1 MVDVQTALNI
11 CEETIQTHS
20 KTFYRAFSMLPKKKR
35 QAVWAVYSFCRRA
48 DDIVDESLS
57 PKEELASFQ
66 KAFERFLE
74 GEIDHNDPMW
84 VALAYTFEEFQMDE
98 APFRDLLLGQEM
110 DLEQQRY
117 ETLDELLIY
126 SYHVASTVG
135 LMLLPIIAP
144 RKKKQLKEAAISLGI
159 GMQLTN
165 ILRDIGEDAAQRDRI
180 YLPKQIMDQFGYT
193 EQDLQDGVVNQA
205 FQHVWEYLAFE
216 AEAYYEEF
224 FDYLHEFPLYSR
236 MPVKAAAHFYKAI
249 LDKIRENE
257 YRVFTQRSFI
267 SKQEK
272 ALILEDITS

>member
-1 MVDVQTALNI
+1 MVDVQTALKI

-48 DDIVDESLS
+48 DDIVDESPS

-66 KAFERFLE
+66 EAFNRFLQ
-74 GEIDHNDPMW
+74 GEVDRDDPMW
-84 VALAYTFEEFQMDE
+84 VALEYTFQQFRMDE
-98 APFRDLLLGQEM
+98 SPFRDLLRGQEM
-110 DLEQQRY
+110 DLEQHRY

-144 RKKKQLKEAAISLGI
+144 RKKEQLKEAAISLGI

-165 ILRDIGEDAAQRDRI
+165 ILRDIGEDKAERNRI
-180 YLPKQIMDQFGYT
+180 YLPKQVMDQFGYT
-193 EQDLQDGVVNQA
+193 EQELQEGIVNQA
-205 FQHVWEYLAFE
+205 FQHVWEYIAFE

-224 FDYLHEFPLYSR
+224 FDHLHEFPLYSR
-236 MPVKAAAHFYKAI
+236 ISVKAAAHFYKAI
-249 LDKIRENE
+249 LDKTRENE
-257 YRVFTQRSFI
+257 YCVFTKRSYI
-267 SKQEK
+267 STQEK
-272 ALILEDITS
+272 ALILEDIT

>member
-1 MVDVQTALNI
+1 MVDVQTALKI

-48 DDIVDESLS
+48 DDIVDESPS

-66 KAFERFLE
+66 EAFNRFLQ
-74 GEIDHNDPMW
+74 GEVDRDDPMW
-84 VALAYTFEEFQMDE
+84 VALEYTFQQFRMDE
-98 APFRDLLLGQEM
+98 SPFRDLLRGQEM
-110 DLEQQRY
+110 DLEQHRY

-144 RKKKQLKEAAISLGI
+144 RKKEQLKEAAISLGI

-165 ILRDIGEDAAQRDRI
+165 ILRDIGEDKAERNRI
-180 YLPKQIMDQFGYT
+180 YLPKQVMDQFGYK
-193 EQDLQDGVVNQA
+193 EQELQEGIVNQA
-205 FQHVWEYLAFE
+205 FQHVWEYIAFE

-224 FDYLHEFPLYSR
+224 FDHLHEFPLYSR
-236 MPVKAAAHFYKAI
+236 IPVKAAAHFYKAI
-249 LDKIRENE
+249 LDKTRENE
-257 YRVFTQRSFI
+257 YRVFTKRSYI
-267 SKQEK
+267 STQEK
-272 ALILEDITS
+272 ALILEDIT

>member
-1 MVDVQTALNI
+1 MVDVQTALKV

-48 DDIVDESLS
+48 DDIVDESPS
-57 PKEELASFQ
+57 PKEDLASFRET
-66 KAFERFLE
+66 FDRFLQ
-74 GEIDHNDPMW
+74 GEVDRNDPIW
-84 VALAYTFEEFQMDE
+84 VALEHTFQEFRMDE
-98 APFRDLLLGQEM
+98 APFRDLLQGQEM

-144 RKKKQLKEAAISLGI
+144 RKKEQLKEAAISLGI
-159 GMQLTN
+159 AMQLTN
-165 ILRDIGEDAAQRDRI
+165 ILRDIGEDQVERDRI
-180 YLPKQIMDQFGYT
+180 YLPKQVMDQFGYT
-193 EQDLQDGVVNQA
+193 EQELKEGIVNQA
-205 FQHVWEYLAFE
+205 FQHVWEYIAFE

-224 FDYLHEFPLYSR
+224 FDHLHEFPLYSR
-236 MPVKAAAHFYKAI
+236 ISVKAAAHFYKAI
-249 LDKIRENE
+249 LDKTRENE
-257 YRVFTQRSFI
+257 YRVFTERAFI

-272 ALILEDITS
+272 ALILEDIT

>member
-1 MVDVQTALNI
+1 MVDVQTALKV

-48 DDIVDESLS
+48 DDIVDES
-57 PKEELASFQ
+57 PTPQEDLASFRET
-66 KAFERFLE
+66 FDRFLQ
-74 GEIDHNDPMW
+74 GDIDRNDSIW
-84 VALAYTFEEFQMDE
+84 VALEHTFQEFRMDE
-98 APFRDLLLGQEM
+98 APFRDLLQGQEM

-144 RKKKQLKEAAISLGI
+144 RKKEQLKEAAISLGI
-159 GMQLTN
+159 AMQLTN
-165 ILRDIGEDAAQRDRI
+165 ILRDIGEDQAERDRI
-180 YLPKQIMDQFGYT
+180 YLPKQVMDQFGYT
-193 EQDLQDGVVNQA
+193 EQELQEGIVNQA
-205 FQHVWEYLAFE
+205 FQHVWEYIAFE

-224 FDYLHEFPLYSR
+224 FDHLHEFPLYSR
-236 MPVKAAAHFYKAI
+236 IPVKAAAYFYKAI
-249 LDKIRENE
+249 LDKTRENE
-257 YRVFTQRSFI
+257 YRVFTERAFI

-272 ALILEDITS
+272 ALILEDIR

>member
-1 MVDVQTALNI
+1 MKI

-48 DDIVDESLS
+48 DDIVDESPS

-66 KAFERFLE
+66 EAFERFLQ
-74 GEIDHNDPMW
+74 GEVDRNDPMW
-84 VALAYTFEEFQMDE
+84 VALEYTFQQFRMDE
-98 APFRDLLLGQEM
+98 SPFRDLLRGQEM
-110 DLEQQRY
+110 DLEQHRY

-144 RKKKQLKEAAISLGI
+144 RKKEQLKEAAISLGI

-165 ILRDIGEDAAQRDRI
+165 ILRDIGEDKAERNRI
-180 YLPKQIMDQFGYT
+180 YLPKQVMDQFGYT
-193 EQDLQDGVVNQA
+193 EQELQEGIVNQA
-205 FQHVWEYLAFE
+205 FQHVWEYIAFE

-224 FDYLHEFPLYSR
+224 FDRLHEFPLYSR
-236 MPVKAAAHFYKAI
+236 IPVKAAAHFYKAI
-249 LDKIRENE
+249 LDKTRENE
-257 YRVFTQRSFI
+257 YRVFTKRSYI
-267 SKQEK
+267 STQEK
-272 ALILEDITS
+272 ALILEDIT

>member
-1 MVDVQTALNI
+1 MKI

-48 DDIVDESLS
+48 DDIVDESPS

-66 KAFERFLE
+66 EAFNRFLQ
-74 GEIDHNDPMW
+74 GEVDRDDPMW
-84 VALAYTFEEFQMDE
+84 VALEYTFQQFRMDE
-98 APFRDLLLGQEM
+98 SPFRDLLRGQEM
-110 DLEQQRY
+110 DLEQHRY

-144 RKKKQLKEAAISLGI
+144 RKKEQLKEAAISLGI

-165 ILRDIGEDAAQRDRI
+165 ILRDIGEDKAERNRI
-180 YLPKQIMDQFGYT
+180 YLPKQVMDQFGYT
-193 EQDLQDGVVNQA
+193 EQELQEGIVNQA
-205 FQHVWEYLAFE
+205 FQHVWEYIAFE

-224 FDYLHEFPLYSR
+224 FDHLHEFPLYSR
-236 MPVKAAAHFYKAI
+236 IPVKAAAHFYKAI
-249 LDKIRENE
+249 LDKTRENE
-257 YRVFTQRSFI
+257 YRVFTKRSYI
-267 SKQEK
+267 STQEK
-272 ALILEDITS
+272 ALILEDIT